1 MKISFQCLYEVVKWI
16 FLLSVAMKACLGL
29 LVSLFV
35 LGVQAQVNTR
45 SLARSGVSKEITLNL
60 LKSKV
65 PQSARV
71 TDAVCKEIQ
80 TAGFNT
86 TYRCTITWEEN

>member
-1 MKISFQCLYEVVKWI
+1 M
-16 FLLSVAMKACLGL
+16 LSVAMKACLGL

>member
-1 MKISFQCLYEVVKWI
+1 
-16 FLLSVAMKACLGL
+16 MKACFGL
-29 LVSLFV
+29 LAGLF
-35 LGVQAQVNTR
+35 LFTAQAQANTH
-45 SLARSGVSKEITLNL
+45 SLTRSGVSEEITLNL

-65 PQSARV
+65 PQGATVMDTS
-71 TDAVCKEIQ
+71 CKEIQ

>member
-1 MKISFQCLYEVVKWI
+1 M

-35 LGVQAQVNTR
+35 LGVQAQANTR
-45 SLARSGVSKEITLNL
+45 SLTRSGVSEEITLNL

-65 PQSARV
+65 PQSAIV
-71 TDAVCKEIQ
+71 TDFACKEIQ